1 MGIVELAAD
10 PRATVLAAR
19 LVRAMP
25 LRVGLGLADV
35 VARRAAAQVN
45 TPTIRALRHN
55 QAVVRGLPIDDPSL
69 DQAIFKVLQTTARG
83 YVYLF
88 KYIEESVEARRALC
102 VIDQQAID
110 AIMPYHLRGQGVF
123 VVGFHLAGFD
133 QVVISLG
140 TYGFPVL
147 GLSYADPTAV
157 YQFQNQVRINSG
169 VNVQAI
175 TPQSLRQ
182 ALRYLRLGNVVM
194 TACDRP
200 DPEGEELLFFGRK
213 ARLPVGHARL
223 ALHAGVPLAVAVTCR
238 TGEGAYR
245 ASLLDFIQPQRTG
258 DDARDAIDL
267 AQRVIS
273 SFEAYLRQH
282 PDEWLMYFPVWG
294 EHHQEHEFK

>member
-19 LVRAMP
+19 LVRMLP
-25 LRVGLGLADV
+25 LRVGLSLADLL
-35 VARRAAAQVN
+35 ARRAAAQVN

-55 QAVVRGLPIDDPSL
+55 QAVVRGLPYDDPSL
-69 DQAIFKVLQTTARG
+69 DDAAFKALQITARG

-88 KYIEESVEARRALC
+88 KKLDESVESKRALC
-102 VIDQQAID
+102 AIDQQTID
-110 AIMPYHLRGQGVF
+110 TLLPYHLSGRGLF

-140 TYGFPVL
+140 TYGFPLL
-147 GLSYADPTAV
+147 GLTYADPTAV

-169 VNVQAI
+169 VNMLAI

-182 ALRYLRLGNVVM
+182 ALRYLRQGNAVM

-200 DPEGEELLFFGRK
+200 DPDGEELLFFGRK

-223 ALHAGVPLAVAVTCR
+223 ALHAGVPLAVAITTR
-238 TGEGAYR
+238 TGEGTYHAT
-245 ASLLDFIQPQRTG
+245 LLDLIEPQRTG
-258 DDARDAIDL
+258 DDNQDAIDL
-267 AQRVIS
+267 AQRVITG
-273 SFEAYLRQH
+273 FEGYLRQH
-282 PDEWLMYFPVWG
+282 PEEWLMYFPVWENEMPPIG
-294 EHHQEHEFK
+294 